1 MRLSLSEKAA
11 IYLTRRLPPA
21 VMDRLARETDLVW
34 NAENRAA
41 SKVEI
46 IAGLRGRDAL
56 LCNIADSV
64 DAEIL
69 SASPVLKVVAN
80 FGVGFNNIDV
90 ATATTRKIPVTNTP
104 GVLTEATAD
113 LAFTLL
119 LAAARRLGEGERLVR
134 ARQWNG
140 WEPMQLLG
148 ADLVGTSLGIIGFG
162 RIGRAVA
169 RRARAFDLR
178 VVYWNRTR
186 LPAAEEAALG
196 VTYAAL
202 EQLLRQ
208 ADFISLHVAYG
219 PQTHHLLGEAQ
230 FALMKSTAYVI
241 NTSRGAVV
249 DEKALVRALQ
259 SRQIAGAGLDVYG
272 NEPRLETGLYDLEN
286 VVLAPHLGSAT
297 IGTRTKM
304 GMMALDNLLAACAGK
319 RPPNCVNPEVFEGRG
334 DANVLARPNRHAKA

>member
-1 MRLSLSEKAA
+1 MN
-11 IYLTRRLPPA
+11 
-21 VMDRLARETDLVW
+21 RLASETDLVW
-34 NAENRAA
+34 NSEDRAA
-41 SKVEI
+41 TKAELV
-46 IAGLRGRDAL
+46 AGLREREAL
-56 LCNIADSV
+56 LCIIADNI

-69 SASPVLKVVAN
+69 NSAPNLKVVAN

-104 GVLTEATAD
+104 GVLTDATAD

-134 ARQWNG
+134 ARHWNG

-148 ADLVGTSLGIIGFG
+148 ADLVGASLGIVGFG

-186 LPAAEEAALG
+186 LPATEEAALG

-219 PQTHHLLGEAQ
+219 PQTHHLLGEEQ
-230 FALMKSTAYVI
+230 FALLKSTAYVI

-259 SRQIAGAGLDVYG
+259 SRRIAGAGLDVYE
-272 NEPRLETGLYDLEN
+272 NEPRLESGLYGLEN

-297 IGTRTKM
+297 IGTRTRM
-304 GMMALDNLLAACAGK
+304 GMMAVDNLLAACAGK
-319 RPPNCVNPEVFEGRG
+319 CPPNCVNPEVF
-334 DANVLARPNRHAKA
+334 